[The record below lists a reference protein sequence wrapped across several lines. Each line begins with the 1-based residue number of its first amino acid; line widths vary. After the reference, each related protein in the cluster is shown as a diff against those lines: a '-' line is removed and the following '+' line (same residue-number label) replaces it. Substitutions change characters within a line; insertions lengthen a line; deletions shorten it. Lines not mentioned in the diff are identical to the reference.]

1 MADFDHI
8 DPEFSVFGGHFVQFW
23 ASFNPPRVLPK
34 LITVYI
40 RNVRELGL
48 PADRADQVGRLAV
61 ELGRSQQVG
70 VRVAHI
76 RQRRMAGPDR
86 GERRPPGQAVVHY

>member
-1 MADFDHI
+1 
-8 DPEFSVFGGHFVQFW
+8 
-23 ASFNPPRVLPK
+23 
-34 LITVYI
+34 
-40 RNVRELGL
+40 
-48 PADRADQVGRLAV
+48 
-61 ELGRSQQVG
+61 